1 MRWAA
6 VGVATGAPVAVGKSC
21 FFVEE
26 TSTYL
31 LGTLRGVP
39 GGFLGTAR
47 GGAIEG
53 GGVASGAQTFAS
65 LLDLLGVAFTWRRFP
80 DIEKGRM
87 TSGAAV

>member
-1 MRWAA
+1 MRGAA

-31 LGTLRGVP
+31 LGTFRGVP
-39 GGFLGTAR
+39 GGFFGATK
-47 GGAIEG
+47 GGGVEG
-53 GGVASGAQTFAS
+53 GGVASGAETFAS
-65 LLDLLGVAFTWRRFP
+65 LLDLIEVGFIWRRFP

-87 TSGAAV
+87 TSGAV

>member
-31 LGTLRGVP
+31 LGTLRGEP
-39 GGFLGTAR
+39 GGFLGTAKV
-47 GGAIEG
+47 GAIEG

-65 LLDLLGVAFTWRRFP
+65 LLDLLGVGSTWRRFP
-80 DIEKGRM
+80 DIGRM